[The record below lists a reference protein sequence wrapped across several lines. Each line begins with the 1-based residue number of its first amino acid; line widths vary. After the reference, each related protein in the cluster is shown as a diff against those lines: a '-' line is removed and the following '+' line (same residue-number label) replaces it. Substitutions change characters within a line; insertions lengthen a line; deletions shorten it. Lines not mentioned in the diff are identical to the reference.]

1 MSDEMNYK
9 ALCDS
14 YELPIYPK
22 RDLVIV
28 RGEGAR
34 LWDDTGREF
43 IDCVA
48 GQGSANIGHSNSYI
62 ADALCK
68 QAKTLITCP
77 GIFYNDQRSLL
88 LERLVAVA
96 PESLTRAFLCNSGAE
111 AVEAALKFAR
121 ISTGRSEI
129 VCAVKAFH
137 GRTFGALSATFNP
150 KYREGFGPLVPGFSH
165 IPFNRAD
172 KLREAVSESTAAVMI
187 EVIQGEGGVNIGTA
201 EFLAAA
207 QEICA
212 ESGALL
218 IVDEI
223 QTGFGRTGK
232 MFASEHFNLQPD
244 LLCIAKSMAGGV
256 PMGAVLCGSK
266 VEVEMGKHGST
277 FGGNPLC
284 CAAALATLTFM
295 QDNNLIERAKERG
308 DYLRSLLEQLGSDR
322 IREIRNLGLMFGIE
336 LKEKSQP
343 YVQALMDHGVL
354 ALPAGPTVLRLLPPL
369 TISTE
374 ELDIVAAAVGKVLGR
389 Q

>member
-1 MSDEMNYK
+1 MSDEVNYK
-9 ALCDS
+9 VLCDN

-22 RDLVIV
+22 RDLVLV

-34 LWDDTGREF
+34 LWDDHGREF

-48 GQGSANIGHSNSYI
+48 GQGSANIGHSNPFV

-88 LERLVAVA
+88 LERLVAVS

-111 AVEAALKFAR
+111 SVEAALKFAR

-172 KLREAVSESTAAVMI
+172 KLREAVSEKTAAVMI

-284 CAAALATLTFM
+284 CAAALATLTFI
-295 QDNNLIERAKERG
+295 DENDLVDRAKERG
-308 DYLRSLLEQLGSDR
+308 AYLRSLLNQIGSDR

-374 ELDIVAAAVGKVLGR
+374 ELDIVAAAVGKVLDLK
-389 Q
+389 